1 MNVRLTKFERPLL
14 LYAAALAVATIALFF
29 IATKP
34 LKEKIVAENDEI
46 QKFYA
51 KTEND
56 QQKISQLPEFRNQSV
71 MIGNDESKLRLMLP
85 EGRVVDFIREVEG
98 IAKSTGGTVTI
109 AKGDSLEEIR
119 KAMVPAPAST
129 GDGKPQG
136 KTDLDLLKGLPDG
149 KTIGLTLTFSGAYAD
164 AVDFLHKVD
173 TSPYFLDVL
182 SLEIRPIDV
191 EQDSGI
197 VRTDVFSV
205 SGTGTSTVVKKTP
218 SNPKVEAVLSIV
230 VYLE

>member
-1 MNVRLTKFERPLL
+1 MNVRMTRFERPLL
-14 LYAAALAVATIALFF
+14 LYATTLVVGSVVLFF
-29 IATKP
+29 LATKP

-56 QQKISQLPEFRNQSV
+56 QRKISRLPEFRNQSV

-85 EGRVVDFIREVEG
+85 ESRVVDFIREVEG
-98 IAKSTGGTVTI
+98 IAKFTRGTVTI

-119 KAMVPAPAST
+119 KATASAPE
-129 GDGKPQG
+129 GDGKSDG
-136 KTDLDLLKGLPDG
+136 KVGFDPLKGLPDG

-182 SLEIRPIDV
+182 FLEIRPI
-191 EQDSGI
+191 EAERDSGAI
-197 VRTDVFSV
+197 RTDVFSAF
-205 SGTGTSTVVKKTP
+205 GTRIPTVVKKTP
-218 SNPKVEAVLSIV
+218 SDRKVEVVLSIV

>member
-14 LYAAALAVATIALFF
+14 LYSAALAVGTVALFF
-29 IATKP
+29 LATKP

-56 QQKISQLPEFRNQSV
+56 QRKISRLPEFRNQSV
-71 MIGNDESKLRLMLP
+71 MIGNDESKLRLMLS
-85 EGRVVDFIREVEG
+85 ESRVVDFIRDVEG

-119 KAMVPAPAST
+119 KATAPAQT
-129 GDGKPQG
+129 GSGKG
-136 KTDLDLLKGLPDG
+136 DKKNDFDLLKGLPDG
-149 KTIGLTLTFSGAYAD
+149 KTMGLTLTFSGAYAD

-182 SLEIRPIDV
+182 SLEIRPIDA
-191 EQDSGI
+191 EQDFGT
-197 VRTDVFSV
+197 VRTDVFS
-205 SGTGTSTVVKKTP
+205 TSETVAGNVEKKP
-218 SNPKVEAVLSIV
+218 SSDPKVEAVLSIV

>member
-14 LYAAALAVATIALFF
+14 LYATALAVGTVVLFLL
-29 IATKP
+29 ATKP

-71 MIGNDESKLRLMLP
+71 MIDNDEPKLRLALP
-85 EGRVVDFIREVEG
+85 ESRVVDFIREVEG
-98 IAKSTGGTVTI
+98 IAKSTGGAVTI
-109 AKGDSLEEIR
+109 AKGESLEEIR
-119 KAMVPAPAST
+119 KAMVPVPVSAADGT
-129 GDGKPQG
+129 GTKE
-136 KTDLDLLKGLPDG
+136 TFDLLKGLPEG
-149 KTIGLTLTFSGAYAD
+149 KTIGLTLTFSGVYAD

-173 TSPYFLDVL
+173 TAPYFLDVL
-182 SLEIRPIDV
+182 SLEIRPIDA
-191 EQDSGI
+191 EQDSGT
-197 VRTDVFSV
+197 VRTDVFSA
-205 SGTGTSTVVKKTP
+205 SGTPTVVKKTP
-218 SNPKVEAVLSIV
+218 LNPKVEAILSII